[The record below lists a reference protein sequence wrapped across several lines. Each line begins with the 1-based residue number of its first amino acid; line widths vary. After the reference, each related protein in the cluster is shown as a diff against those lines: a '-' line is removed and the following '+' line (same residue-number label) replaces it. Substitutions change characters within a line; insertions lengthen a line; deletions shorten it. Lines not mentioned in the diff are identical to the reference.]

1 MSKNTETKDPSA
13 QGSALNISK
22 QRWTRGHKRYK
33 ETSGLIEWKEC
44 QIFHSIFT

>member
-22 QRWTRGHKRYK
+22 RSFIITFLKKGAKKPQKYLRLCVRV
-33 ETSGLIEWKEC
+33 
-44 QIFHSIFT
+44 